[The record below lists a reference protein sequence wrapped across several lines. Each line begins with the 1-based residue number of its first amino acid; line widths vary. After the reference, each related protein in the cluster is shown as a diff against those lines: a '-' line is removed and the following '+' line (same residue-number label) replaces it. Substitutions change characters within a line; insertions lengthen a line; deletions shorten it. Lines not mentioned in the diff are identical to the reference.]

1 MSASTET
8 SASSFVAMRYAV
20 PTRKTAHWR
29 RRAWV
34 GGAVIVGLAGAIGI
48 LRPDRWLRGLLSR
61 APGEAAVHVV
71 TPTTLHITLKEDGE
85 LKPVNSVEFKCEVQ
99 GERVTIET
107 VVPESTHVKK
117 DDLLVKLVAADMKD
131 RVDLEEMEVRGI
143 ATALEEAEQTLE
155 ITRSE
160 NESKRNKCE
169 IDLEVAELDLQGYL
183 EGDYVKRIKAI
194 EIDIKQNEMD
204 IDQKTDELDKS
215 RPLLEK
221 GFVTKARIRELED
234 QLEKMQMTLEKNQL
248 ELRTLD
254 QYEHQKT
261 LKQKTLAV
269 DQAREELKREL
280 ARAASREKQA
290 LGKVADQRQALE
302 IRQRR
307 FERSKEQLARCEIH
321 APCDGV
327 VQYGPA
333 GERRYWS
340 DQRIAAGEQ
349 VYAGQT
355 IMTIPDT
362 SQMLVSTRIHEA
374 DRHKVR
380 EGLTCLVNV
389 PAVPGRTFTGK
400 LSKITKFADSER
412 GWLNPNLK
420 EHAAEI
426 RLDESD
432 PALSPGDTAH
442 IEILIEDVPDVLA
455 VPVQCVFTRGAQHY
469 VFVRKGLSAAPV
481 EVKLGR
487 STTTMTEITA
497 GVSVGDK
504 VVMSPDE
511 QMLALLPTPA
521 ASQPAVPAAE
531 EPPPGP
537 PA

>member
-8 SASSFVAMRYAV
+8 SASSVVAMRYAI
-20 PTRKTAHWR
+20 PARKTTPWR

-34 GGAVIVGLAGAIGI
+34 GGAAIVGLVAAIGI
-48 LRPDRWLRGLLSR
+48 LRPDRWLRGLLNR
-61 APGEAAVHVV
+61 APAEAAVHVV
-71 TPTTLHITLKEDGE
+71 TPTTLHVTLKEDGE
-85 LKPVNSVEFKCEVQ
+85 LKPVESVEIKCEVQ

-107 VVPESTHVKK
+107 VVPESTHVQKG
-117 DDLLVKLVAADMKD
+117 DLLVKLAAADMKD
-131 RVDLEEMEVRGI
+131 RVDTEEIELRGI
-143 ATALEEAEQTLE
+143 VGALEEAERALE

-169 IDLEVAELDLQGYL
+169 IDLQVAELDLKGYE
-183 EGDYVKRIKAI
+183 EGEYAKRIAAI
-194 EIDIKQNEMD
+194 ELEKQQTEMD
-204 IDQKTDELDKS
+204 IRRKQEELDKS
-215 RPLLEK
+215 RPLQAK
-221 GFVTKARIRELED
+221 GFVTKARIQELED
-234 QLEKMQMTLEKNQL
+234 QLTKLNMTLEKNRL

-254 QYEHQKT
+254 EYEHKKT
-261 LKQKTLAV
+261 LMQKRLAV

-280 ARAASREKQA
+280 ARSESREKQA
-290 LGKVADQRQALE
+290 LAKVADQRQALE

-307 FERSKEQLARCEIH
+307 FERSKEQLARCELH

-497 GVSVGDK
+497 GVAVGDK

-521 ASQPAVPAAE
+521 ASQPVVPAAA